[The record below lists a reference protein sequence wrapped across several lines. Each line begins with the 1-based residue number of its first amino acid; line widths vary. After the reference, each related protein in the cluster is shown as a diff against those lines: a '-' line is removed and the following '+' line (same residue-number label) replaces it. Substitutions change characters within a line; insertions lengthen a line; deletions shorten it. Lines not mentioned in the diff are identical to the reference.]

1 MSAQQKQL
9 LHVREKEFRNFVE
22 HYKKKDVS
30 VRNQVQ
36 IKDHNLQ
43 TIMCFKFEK

>member
-9 LHVREKEFRNFVE
+9 RDVKGYEFRNFVE
-22 HYKKKDVS
+22 HYKKEDVS
-30 VRNQVQ
+30 IRNQIQ
-36 IKDHNLQ
+36 IEDHNLQ